1 METEKVIGRT
11 VKKKFFAALF
21 CGFLLLAS
29 LIGVF
34 GMTGTAFA
42 LPMGGIGDFYVTFD
56 KLEGTGFQ
64 FIPHVGEN
72 GNSDAAPMVRNVIDE
87 ATVYNLHIYKD
98 IKLPN
103 GQWIRINIR
112 GTKPTEIKGLIQDA
126 RFINAN
132 LAFDNLAIQEKNT
145 NDFTKNWTQK
155 ADKIHITDAKIVTDY
170 LFQTMVNLQGTKIYV
185 EKIDKPDTSSEK

>member
-1 METEKVIGRT
+1 MHG
-11 VKKKFFAALF
+11 
-21 CGFLLLAS
+21 
-29 LIGVF
+29 
-34 GMTGTAFA
+34 
-42 LPMGGIGDFYVTFD
+42 
-56 KLEGTGFQ
+56 Q
-64 FIPHVGEN
+64 
-72 GNSDAAPMVRNVIDE
+72 RNVIDE

-103 GQWIRINIR
+103 GQWIRINVR